1 MSAIEYYKMF
11 RAGNVAGQIEMPI
24 VDVMGLRGS
33 VIRVPC
39 AGVINISAIDDEGGH
54 KVKVLASRY
63 TNGNPHAMCQWI
75 DLKDDEA
82 VLGWRTNQSSQAP
95 DEWVIFLL
103 VDKEGNLII
112 IPRSSKPPVQKLAAV
127 R

>member
-1 MSAIEYYKMF
+1 MSAIEYYKRF
-11 RAGNVAGQIEMPI
+11 WAGNVAGQLDFPI
-24 VDVMGLRGS
+24 VDVMGLRGA

-39 AGVINISAIDDEGGH
+39 AGVMNVSAIDDEGGH
-54 KVKVLASRY
+54 KVKVLATRY

-82 VLGWRTNQSSQAP
+82 VLGWRTNQSSRAP

-103 VDKEGNLII
+103 VDKEGHLII
-112 IPRSSKPPVQKLAAV
+112 IPRNTKPPVQKVAAV